1 MGAAAASIFAGQGTV
16 VAAGGLLVLCMGLW
30 ATGLVAEIVTALMFF
45 ALAMLLKLAPAQTVF
60 SGFASSA
67 FWLVTS
73 GMVVGLAMNRTW
85 LGDRLARM
93 LAARLPASY
102 PGFIA
107 GLVAFSFALAFVMP
121 SNLGR
126 IALMVPVVIALC
138 DAFGLEPERPGL
150 TGALLAFGIA
160 TPMLSAAI
168 LPANVPNL
176 VMAGTAETL
185 FGIHLNYLPYLFLH
199 APVLGLV
206 KGALLVACTMLIFP
220 DRLDGTRPDLAPL
233 PPPSGAERR
242 LSVILAVMLALWLSD
257 GWHGIP
263 PAWIGLAAAV
273 ICLLPGIG
281 VLSSASFAE
290 IPLRT
295 CFYVAALFGLTAVVN
310 ETGLGAD
317 LGHALL
323 TVAPL
328 EPGCARQELRDPD
341 RPVDRLPVHHH
352 RQRRARSLHGAGGR
366 VRAGERLRPDER
378 PDGPGGRL
386 LDAVPALPSAP
397 HHHDDGSRPPV
408 AGRRHPAHPRH
419 GRRIAPC
426 RDPSCLSLVSAD
438 RAARVRKA
446 HETDPRDRQLDQCC
460 AAASALPAGGGR
472 PNPSLEF
479 IQSSTRGS

>member
-1 MGAAAASIFAGQGTV
+1 MGAASANIIGGQGTA
-16 VAAGGLLVLCMGLW
+16 VAAGALLVLCMGLW

-67 FWLVTS
+67 FWLVTG
-73 GMVVGLAMNRTW
+73 GMVVGLAMNRTG
-85 LGDRLARM
+85 LGDRLARA

-107 GLVAFSFALAFVMP
+107 GLVAFSFLLAFVMP

-126 IALMVPVVIALC
+126 IALMVPVLIALC
-138 DAFGLEPERPGL
+138 DAFGLEPGRPGR

-206 KGALLVACTMLIFP
+206 KGALLVACTVAIFP
-220 DRLDGTRPDLAPL
+220 DRLDGKRPDLPPL
-233 PPPSGAERR
+233 PPLSGGERR
-242 LSVILAVMLALWLSD
+242 LAAILAVMLGLWLSD

-273 ICLLPGIG
+273 VCLLPGVG
-281 VLSSASFAE
+281 VLPANSFGE

-295 CFYVAALFGLTAVVN
+295 CFYVAALFGLTAIVN
-310 ETGLGAD
+310 ETGLGAR

-323 TVAPL
+323 AIAPL
-328 EPGCARQELRDPD
+328 EPGASVRNFATLTGLSIGFLFAATANGAPALYTAMAEEFSRASGFDLMSVLMVQVVGYSTLF
-341 RPVDRLPVHHH
+341 LPY
-352 RQRRARSLHGAGGR
+352 QAPPIIMAMDL
-366 VRAGERLRPDER
+366 
-378 PDGPGGRL
+378 GRL
-386 LDAVPALPSAP
+386 SLADATKLTLATGFASLL
-397 HHHDDGSRPPV
+397 V
-408 AGRRHPAHPRH
+408 ATPLAYLWLRLTGRLA
-419 GRRIAPC
+419 
-426 RDPSCLSLVSAD
+426 
-438 RAARVRKA
+438 
-446 HETDPRDRQLDQCC
+446 
-460 AAASALPAGGGR
+460 
-472 PNPSLEF
+472 
-479 IQSSTRGS
+479 

>member
-1 MGAAAASIFAGQGTV
+1 MSAAASMFGAQGTV

-30 ATGLVAEIVTALMFF
+30 ATGLVAEVVTALMFF

-67 FWLVTS
+67 FWLVTG
-73 GMVVGLAMNRTW
+73 GMVVGLAMNRTG
-85 LGDRLARM
+85 LGNRLARM

-102 PGFIA
+102 PGFVA

-138 DAFGLEPERPGL
+138 DAFGLEPGRPGR

-185 FGIHLNYLPYLFLH
+185 FGIHLGYLPYLFLH

-206 KGALLVACTMLIFP
+206 KGALLVACTVVLFR
-220 DRLDGTRPDLAPL
+220 DRLDGTRPDLPPL
-233 PPPSGAERR
+233 PPLSGEERR

-273 ICLLPGIG
+273 ICLLPRIG
-281 VLSSASFAE
+281 VLPSQSFGE

-295 CFYVAALFGLTAVVN
+295 CFYIAALFGLTGIVN
-310 ETGLGAD
+310 ETGLGAR

-323 TVAPL
+323 ALAPL
-328 EPGCARQELRDPD
+328 EPGAPIKNFATLTGLSIGFLFAATANGAPALYTALAEEFSRASGFDLMSVLMVQVVGYSTLF
-341 RPVDRLPVHHH
+341 LPY
-352 RQRRARSLHGAGGR
+352 QAPPIIMAMDL
-366 VRAGERLRPDER
+366 
-378 PDGPGGRL
+378 GRL
-386 LDAVPALPSAP
+386 SLADATRLTLVTGIVSLL
-397 HHHDDGSRPPV
+397 V
-408 AGRRHPAHPRH
+408 ATPLAYLWFRLTGRLA
-419 GRRIAPC
+419 
-426 RDPSCLSLVSAD
+426 
-438 RAARVRKA
+438 
-446 HETDPRDRQLDQCC
+446 
-460 AAASALPAGGGR
+460 
-472 PNPSLEF
+472 
-479 IQSSTRGS
+479 